1 MRVRRVQSE
10 DEPEWLRMRVALW
23 PKHSPAELSGEMKR
37 VLANPQREAVFV
49 AERLGGGLC
58 GFAEVA
64 LRESAPGCTTSPVG
78 YLEAW
83 YVHPDHRRQG
93 VGRKLVQA
101 VENWAREQGCR
112 EMASDAVSENTLS
125 RSAHVGL
132 GFEEVEVLAHFRK
145 QLAARQGDQ

>member
-1 MRVRRVQSE
+1 
-10 DEPEWLRMRVALW
+10 MRVALW